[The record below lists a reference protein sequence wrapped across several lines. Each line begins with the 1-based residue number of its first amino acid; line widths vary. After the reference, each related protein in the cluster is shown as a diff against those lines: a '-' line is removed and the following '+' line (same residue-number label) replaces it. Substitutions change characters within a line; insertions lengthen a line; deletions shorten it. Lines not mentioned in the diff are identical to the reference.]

1 MKVFVYIIDELADWE
16 LSFLLAELNSKRY
29 FKNKD
34 QPIEIVKTANI
45 LEPRQTMGGLSII
58 PDCRVDDMEISGS
71 DILILPGSDNWFKK
85 EHEPILLKAKTY
97 IEQGIKVAAICG
109 ATFGLAN
116 VGALDNKRH
125 TSNDK
130 AFLKQVCKNYKGE
143 HLYENTPAV
152 TDGNLITATG
162 IAPLEFTFEVLKLLN
177 VFSEDTLINW
187 YKLYTTKETKYFFE
201 LMQSLKN
208 SGENK

>member
-29 FKNKD
+29 FKNKN

-143 HLYENTPAV
+143 HLYENTSAV

>member
-29 FKNKD
+29 FKNKN

-143 HLYENTPAV
+143 HLYENTLAV

-208 SGENK
+208 SEENK